1 MQTDSL
7 TSQMSQDELYALS
20 LEVMP
25 GGAGVGAYAMPD
37 DARFIINR
45 GEGSKLLSTD
55 GKWYIDY
62 VGGAGAL
69 IIGHAFPSVVEAAQ
83 AQVAKGL
90 HLYGTLNEPAIEY
103 AKVLVDAI
111 PCADQVVYAT
121 TGSEATFYAMRIA
134 RAYTG
139 RSKIVKCEGAYHGN
153 HDYSSFSVSPK
164 TLSEYPVGQPDTG
177 GIPTGVREQILIAPY
192 NDLDTVARIFKE
204 HQDDIAA
211 LIVEPVQRNIP
222 PLPGFLEGLRE
233 LCTEHGIVLI
243 FDEVVTGFRLAYGGA
258 QEFFGVTPDLATYG
272 KIVGGGGPGSLVAG
286 RREVMGQADPVIR
299 GQDSYAYV
307 NGTLHGNPIGCVA
320 GMATLQELRTRGFYD
335 RLHAR
340 TETFKGQMQTILD
353 DHGLEAR
360 AWGTGSLWQTVF
372 MDRVP
377 TRHADMMKA
386 NMTLTKE
393 LDRQLLL
400 RGIYVL
406 PGVRRFVSS
415 VHTDDDF
422 AVTYEAFDQACKTV
436 KATLR
441 QDSK

>member
-1 MQTDSL
+1 MQTA
-7 TSQMSQDELYALS
+7 TSHMSQEELYQLS
-20 LEVMP
+20 VEVMP

-69 IIGHAFPSVVEAAQ
+69 IIGHAFPSVVVAAQ
-83 AQVAKGL
+83 ETVAKGL

-111 PCADQVVYAT
+111 PCADQIVYAT

-177 GIPTGVREQILIAPY
+177 GIPDGIREQILIAPY

-204 HQDDIAA
+204 HNDEIAA

-222 PLPGFLEGLRE
+222 PQPGYLEGLRE
-233 LCTEHGIVLI
+233 LCTEHGIVMI

-272 KIVGGGGPGSLVAG
+272 KIVGGGGPGSVVAG
-286 RREVMGQADPVIR
+286 RKEIMSQADPIIR
-299 GQDSYAYV
+299 GQDAYAYV
-307 NGTLHGNPIGCVA
+307 NGTLHGNPIGCAA
-320 GMATLQELRTRGFYD
+320 GMATLQELRTPGFYD
-335 RLHAR
+335 RLHDR
-340 TETFKGQMQTILD
+340 TATFKSSLQSILD
-353 DHGLEAR
+353 SHGLEVR

-372 MDRVP
+372 MDKVP

-386 NMTLTKE
+386 DMALTKE

-422 AVTYEAFDQACKTV
+422 AVTYEAFEDACRTV
-436 KATLR
+436 KSTLSR
-441 QDSK
+441 

>member
-1 MQTDSL
+1 MQTDLL

-222 PLPGFLEGLRE
+222 PQPGFLEGLRD

-286 RREVMGQADPVIR
+286 RREIMGQADPVIR

-320 GMATLQELRTRGFYD
+320 GMATLQELRTPGFYD

-340 TETFKGQMQTILD
+340 TETFKGQVQTILD
-353 DHGLEAR
+353 DHGLEAK

-386 NMTLTKE
+386 NMALTKE

-436 KATLR
+436 KASL
-441 QDSK
+441 

>member
-1 MQTDSL
+1 
-7 TSQMSQDELYALS
+7 
-20 LEVMP
+20 
-25 GGAGVGAYAMPD
+25 
-37 DARFIINR
+37 
-45 GEGSKLLSTD
+45 
-55 GKWYIDY
+55 
-62 VGGAGAL
+62 
-69 IIGHAFPSVVEAAQ
+69 
-83 AQVAKGL
+83 
-90 HLYGTLNEPAIEY
+90 
-103 AKVLVDAI
+103 
-111 PCADQVVYAT
+111 VVYAT

-177 GIPTGVREQILIAPY
+177 GIPTGIREQILIAPY

-222 PLPGFLEGLRE
+222 PQPGFLEGLRE

-272 KIVGGGGPGSLVAG
+272 KIVGGGGPGSCVAG
-286 RREVMGQADPVIR
+286 RREIMGQSDPVIR
-299 GQDSYAYV
+299 GQDAYAYV

-320 GMATLQELRTRGFYD
+320 GMATLQELRTPGFYD

-340 TETFKGQMQTILD
+340 TETFKTNVQAIID
-353 DHGLEAR
+353 AHGLEAR
-360 AWGTGSLWQTVF
+360 TWGTGSLWQTVF
-372 MDRVP
+372 MDRIP

-386 NMTLTKE
+386 NMALTKE

-415 VHTDDDF
+415 VHTDEDF
-422 AVTYEAFDQACKTV
+422 AQTYEAFDAACKTV
-436 KATLR
+436 KAAL
-441 QDSK
+441 